1 MRMRFAV
8 TAVAIMGIVL
18 SVPALWA
25 QDLGEVA
32 RRDRE
37 RRSRMAIHGPV
48 LTNEDLA
55 RPQILTPELKA
66 RILSQGRSF
75 PVPDEPPTMTA
86 FSVPRAPWAYEIV
99 PPAVTIATVQE
110 LRRANYQRPE
120 VEVLPPAAIDAQT
133 LRAITVAYSEPV
145 VSVAE
150 PAGEPI
156 SLGEYARQLRAH
168 KAENIVVRAPELPAI
183 VQAPEVS
190 VADTNVPASH
200 DDGISLGE
208 YARQLQARRVAEPL
222 MARGP
227 VAEVTLA
234 DAGQPVSLGEYA
246 RQLQLRHVAE
256 PLVARE
262 PEASETL
269 VDAGQPVSLGEYAR
283 QLRTIRALPEVE
295 SATLTPLPPRIEEQP
310 RQPEV
315 SLGEYA
321 RLLRIRR
328 AADEYARL
336 LAQDEFPVVTR
347 LTALAK
353 PPLRYHQIRLNSPA
367 QPPRQLAPTPDS
379 PVLQGHIAVT
389 VRRGDSLWRLA
400 RMYMG
405 AGARWHAISFLHGHP
420 GSPQLIREGEVV
432 LIPVSDEQRARAYA
446 MARRHSANRVR

>member
-1 MRMRFAV
+1 
-8 TAVAIMGIVL
+8 MGIVL
-18 SVPALWA
+18 SVPSLWA

-66 RILSQGRSF
+66 RILSQGSRTF
-75 PVPDEPPTMTA
+75 PVPDELPTMTA

-120 VEVLPPAAIDAQT
+120 IEVLPPAVDAQT
-133 LRAITVAYSEPV
+133 LRATTVAYSEPV
-145 VSVAE
+145 VSVIE

-168 KAENIVVRAPELPAI
+168 KAENIVVRAPEVPA
-183 VQAPEVS
+183 VVPAPEAS
-190 VADTNVPASH
+190 VADTNAPQ

-222 MARGP
+222 MAREP
-227 VAEVTLA
+227 EAYETTA

-246 RQLQLRHVAE
+246 RQLQSRRVE

-262 PEASETL
+262 PEAYETS
-269 VDAGQPVSLGEYAR
+269 VDAGQPVSLGEFAR
-283 QLRTIRALPEVE
+283 QLRTIHALPELE
-295 SATLTPLPPRIEEQP
+295 SATITPLPPRIEERP

-321 RLLRIRR
+321 RQLRIRR

-336 LAQDEFPVVTR
+336 LAQDEFSVVTR
-347 LTALAK
+347 LTAEAK

-379 PVLQGHIAVT
+379 PVPQGHIAVT

-400 RMYMG
+400 RLYMG
-405 AGARWHAISFLHGHP
+405 AGVRWHAISFLHGHP